1 MKKRLSASKLRFIH
15 TVFAMERDLIVGGQ
29 AVMEGVMMR
38 TPSAYAIAC
47 RRQDGSIITTA
58 ETLPKWSDKYKWLN
72 TPVLRG
78 GATLI
83 QSMALGVK
91 ALNFSARIYEEDL
104 KAQEEAEK
112 AKASETQ
119 LAFVDG
125 TTDENFTKAP
135 VKVIMPEKAES
146 KTNKM
151 GQSASAVSSIIFA
164 LAFNVLL
171 FIVAPL
177 VLTNVLFIWL
187 GWAGAP
193 EIAGGAAWYDSAM
206 AYVWKIKL
214 DSFGSWVSFN
224 LIDGVIRMIFF
235 IIMIFSMSFLK
246 DIRRVFEYHGAEH
259 KTVFTW
265 EKGLD
270 LTPANA
276 TQQKRQHPRCGTSFL
291 MVVMLVS
298 IVLFSVIAFDR
309 EFGKG
314 QLFLQQTRRY
324 RKLGAELRGKSCHWF
339 MVGQNHG
346 IDLAQQDFYLLYV
359 TRVQWPPFCKPERR
373 IDHAVHAV
381 ANRLT
386 LEVRP
391 VLDDAPMFAEPWHA
405 CDVYIARRRDG
416 TQEALIVIQ
425 RLRRS
430 AHAVRRQAGAD
441 DARVSRLAYLK

>member
-1 MKKRLSASKLRFIH
+1 MKKRLSAGKLKFLH

-47 RRQDGSIITTA
+47 RRQDGTIVTTA

-104 KAQEEAEK
+104 AAKEEAEK
-112 AKASETQ
+112 VKVGDPAVA
-119 LAFVDG
+119 LVDG
-125 TTDENFTKAP
+125 AMDEQFLKAP
-135 VKVIMPEKAES
+135 VKVIMPERKAE
-146 KTNKM
+146 KAKKA
-151 GQSASAVSSIIFA
+151 GQSASAVGSIIFA
-164 LAFNVLL
+164 LLFNVLL

-177 VLTNVLFIWL
+177 VLTNVLFIAL
-187 GWAGAP
+187 GWAEAP
-193 EIAGGAAWYDSAM
+193 VIAADATWFALIK

-224 LIDGVIRMIFF
+224 LIDGLIRMAFF
-235 IIMIFSMSFLK
+235 IFMIFSMSFLK

-270 LTPANA
+270 LSVENA

-291 MVVMLVS
+291 MVVMLVA
-298 IVLFSVIAFDR
+298 IVLFSVINFEATWLNLVVRIALMPLVAGLSYEVIRYAAKKESGPIFK
-309 EFGKG
+309 FMTLPG
-314 QLFLQQTRRY
+314 LWLQNITTQEPD
-324 RKLGAELRGKSCHWF
+324 AE
-339 MVGQNHG
+339 Q
-346 IDLAQQDFYLLYV
+346 
-359 TRVQWPPFCKPERR
+359 
-373 IDHAVHAV
+373 
-381 ANRLT
+381 
-386 LEVRP
+386 LEVAIKA
-391 VLDDAPMFAEPWHA
+391 LDESLKLEPE
-405 CDVYIARRRDG
+405 IA
-416 TQEALIVIQ
+416 
-425 RLRRS
+425 
-430 AHAVRRQAGAD
+430 
-441 DARVSRLAYLK
+441 